1 MNMTGL
7 PVENVCG
14 GVQVNSKCNHILNEV
29 ILELIE
35 DGSGIAEIIP
45 NEKGSII
52 VLL

>member
-1 MNMTGL
+1 MDLRGL
-7 PVENVCG
+7 PVEQVCG

-29 ILELIE
+29 IIEIIE

-45 NEKGSII
+45 NEKGSTI